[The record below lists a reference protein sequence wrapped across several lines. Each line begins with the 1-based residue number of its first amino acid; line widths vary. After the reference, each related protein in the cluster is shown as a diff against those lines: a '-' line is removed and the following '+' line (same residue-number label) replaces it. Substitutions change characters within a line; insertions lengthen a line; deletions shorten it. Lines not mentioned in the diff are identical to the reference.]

1 MKKGLFALAIG
12 AFALGMTEFVM
23 MGILPDMASSLNI
36 SIPEAGHLISAYA
49 LGVVIGAPVLTIML
63 QSKPPRTVL
72 IILAAWIMTGNA
84 LSALA
89 VGYKSML
96 LLRFIAGIPH
106 GAFFGFGAVIAGRM
120 AEKGKTAQAIAF
132 MFSGLTVANIV
143 GVPAGTFIGHVFNWR
158 ITFEIV
164 GLIGLLTIIGIR
176 YWLPEFKATPG
187 GNIKKDFAIFKQPD
201 LLLILLI
208 AIIGTGG
215 FFAWY
220 SYIAPLFTEQAHFSG
235 TSVTYLMVV
244 AGIGMAAGN
253 IMGGKLSDKYTPLPA
268 TIILLGAMVA
278 VLILLAFV
286 SHNQIWVIIM
296 TFIIGAIAFAIVA
309 PVQIMMMQSAKKAE
323 MLGSSISPAAMN
335 VGNALGAYLAG
346 IPLAM
351 GYSYA
356 APEWVGA
363 GMALLGLLL
372 ALVLKSY
379 RKNRSIESSTELGS
393 ATLNGPVGTGPT
405 TLQ

>member
-12 AFALGMTEFVM
+12 AFALGMTEFVL
-23 MGILPDMASSLNI
+23 MGILPDLARSLNI

-49 LGVVIGAPVLTIML
+49 LGVVIGAPLLTILL
-63 QSKPPRTVL
+63 QSKPPKTAL

-84 LSALA
+84 LSAFA

-96 LLRFIAGIPH
+96 FLRFLAGIPH
-106 GAFFGFGAVIAGRM
+106 GAFFGFGAVVAGRM
-120 AEKGKTAQAIAF
+120 ADKGKTAQAIAF
-132 MFSGLTVANIV
+132 MFTGLTVANIV

-164 GLIGLLTIIGIR
+164 GLIGLLTIVGIR
-176 YWLPEFKATPG
+176 YWLPEFKATPA
-187 GNIKKDFAIFKQPD
+187 GNIRKDFAIFKQPD
-201 LLLILLI
+201 LLLILSI

-215 FFAWY
+215 LFAWY

-235 TSVTYLMVV
+235 ASVSYLMVV
-244 AGIGMAAGN
+244 AGLGMAVGN
-253 IMGGKLSDKYTPLPA
+253 LMGGKLSDKYTPLPA
-268 TIILLGAMVA
+268 TIILLGSMAA
-278 VLILLAFV
+278 ALILLTFV
-286 SHNQIWVIIM
+286 SHNQIWMIFM

-309 PVQIMMMQSAKKAE
+309 PVQIMMMQSARKAE

-351 GYSYA
+351 GYSYV

-372 ALVLKSY
+372 AFVLKAY
-379 RKNRSIESSTELGS
+379 RKNSSIDSSIAVDS
-393 ATLNGPVGTGPT
+393 AALKTYH
-405 TLQ
+405 